1 MMLLELKRWVI
12 PPGHQA
18 LLQNVSWSELE
29 EILSELGES
38 RSSRISY
45 SNGVLEIMTP
55 LAEHEDDKAL
65 ISDFVRILLEELGK
79 EYRNLGSTTFKDQ
92 KMAQAVEPDECFY
105 IQHERA
111 IRGKKRI
118 DLETDPPPDLAIEID
133 ITGRTRFE
141 NYQKLGIPELW
152 RYNGTTLEINILK
165 SGNYILSEQSL
176 QFPEFPLK
184 EVIPQYL
191 ETSKN
196 QGKVSLMKQFR
207 LWVIAQ
213 LKA

>member
-38 RSSRISY
+38 RASRISY

-55 LAEHEDDKAL
+55 LAEQEDDRAL

-79 EYRNLGSTTFKDQ
+79 EYRNLGSTTFKNK
-92 KMAQAVEPDECFY
+92 KMAQAIEPDECFY
-105 IQHERA
+105 IQNERA

-141 NYQKLGIPELW
+141 NYQMLGVPELW
-152 RYNGTTLEINILK
+152 RYNGTTLEINILS
-165 SGNYILSEQSL
+165 SGNYILSEKSS
-176 QFPEFPLK
+176 QFPEFPLQK
-184 EVIPQYL
+184 VIPQYL
-191 ETSKN
+191 EISKS